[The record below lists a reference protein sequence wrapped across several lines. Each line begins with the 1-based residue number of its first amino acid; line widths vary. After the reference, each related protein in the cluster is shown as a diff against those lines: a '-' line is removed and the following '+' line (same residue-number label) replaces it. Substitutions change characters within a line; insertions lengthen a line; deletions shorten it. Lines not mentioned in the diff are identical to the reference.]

1 MRCRLKEGYS
11 WLFVTAFLQ
20 GPLILT
26 QPVSSSRLSS
36 SSSCSPPEEKIRKEP
51 YISRD
56 KVCEVDR
63 KYLMVQL
70 MKNTMVSPESQ
81 LQQRGKMASVKRE
94 MPEESTLYNEQQV
107 PLHKRSKQEDFG
119 MGSFPVSPAQF
130 NPLDEPSPLGLRLR
144 KSPSLLD
151 LIQMRLAEGNS
162 SSKIGTDAKKANKT
176 TAPSAAATDKLK
188 ASNFPASLLKIGTW
202 EYKSRYEGDLVAKCY
217 FAKHKLVWEVLDGGL
232 KNKIEIQWSD
242 IMALKATY
250 PDDGPGTLDVVL
262 TRQPLFFRETN
273 PQPRKHTLW
282 QATSD
287 FTGGQA
293 SLHRRHYLQCPQ
305 GLLGKHFE
313 KLIQCD
319 PRLNFLSQQVEIEME
334 SPYFEPKTSVFDE
347 PNESNE
353 YDLHREAPTSAIF
366 DLGTR
371 ASPSGGGQSSS
382 SRSELHDPVNR
393 PAEFSREAPSPS
405 SVMDTSAI
413 EEIRRAGTEGLKGGI
428 DRWDQIKVPGI
439 HPSMSMSDLVNHI
452 ENRITE
458 QRTSGNHPL
467 SHEEKES
474 LEILEDISRCL
485 FNDAQYGSSTSDE
498 KSVMSKVNSLCCLL
512 QKDPTT
518 FQDLEPKTNNQN
530 DGKSVIHESKPV
542 SVSGSGLVIQDEAD
556 DDNDDDDDDDDSK
569 KSSGMSR
576 RDSVGD
582 LLLNLPRIASL
593 PQFFYNF

>member
-1 MRCRLKEGYS
+1 M
-11 WLFVTAFLQ
+11 FVA
-20 GPLILT
+20 GID
-26 QPVSSSRLSS
+26 
-36 SSSCSPPEEKIRKEP
+36 IRKEP
-51 YISRD
+51 YISLN
-56 KVCEVDR
+56 KFCEADL
-63 KYLMVQL
+63 KFLMVQL
-70 MKNTMVSPESQ
+70 MKTTKVSPESQ
-81 LQQRGKMASVKRE
+81 LQQRGKMAPVKRE
-94 MPEESTLYNEQQV
+94 MTEESTPFDEQYV

-119 MGSFPVSPAQF
+119 MGGFPLSPAQF

-162 SSKIGTDAKKANKT
+162 SSKIGADSKKGNK
-176 TAPSAAATDKLK
+176 SIAASSTATDKLK

-293 SLHRRHYLQCPQ
+293 SLHRRHYIQCPQ

-319 PRLNFLSQQVEIEME
+319 PRLNFLSQQSEIELA

-347 PNESNE
+347 AGESSE
-353 YDLHREAPTSAIF
+353 YDLHREAPMF
-366 DLGTR
+366 DLGRR
-371 ASPSGGGQSSS
+371 ASPSGGQSSS
-382 SRSELHDPVNR
+382 SRSDLHDP
-393 PAEFSREAPSPS
+393 ATREAPSPS

-413 EEIRRAGTEGLKGGI
+413 EEIRRAGTEGLKGI

-467 SHEEKES
+467 SREEQES

-518 FQDLEPKTNNQN
+518 FQDLGPKTNNEN
-530 DGKSVIHESKPV
+530 ENGKSVYEPKNV
-542 SVSGSGLVIQDEAD
+542 SGLVIEEEG
-556 DDNDDDDDDDDSK
+556 DDDDIKRGND
-569 KSSGMSR
+569 GMSR
-576 RDSVGD
+576 KDSVGD

-593 PQFFYNF
+593 PQFFYNM

>member
-1 MRCRLKEGYS
+1 
-11 WLFVTAFLQ
+11 
-20 GPLILT
+20 
-26 QPVSSSRLSS
+26 
-36 SSSCSPPEEKIRKEP
+36 
-51 YISRD
+51 
-56 KVCEVDR
+56 
-63 KYLMVQL
+63 MVQL
-70 MKNTMVSPESQ
+70 MKSTKVSPESQ
-81 LQQRGKMASVKRE
+81 FQQRGKMAPVKRE
-94 MPEESTLYNEQQV
+94 MIEEFIQYDEQYGH
-107 PLHKRSKQEDFG
+107 LNKRSKRQDFG
-119 MGSFPVSPAQF
+119 MGGFPVPPAQF

-151 LIQMRLAEGNS
+151 LIQMRLSEGNA
-162 SSKIGTDAKKANKT
+162 SSKIGVNDKKGTKI
-176 TAPSAAATDKLK
+176 TASSAATDKLK

-319 PRLNFLSQQVEIEME
+319 PRLNFLSQQAEIELE
-334 SPYFEPKTSVFDE
+334 SPYFEPRTSSVFDE
-347 PNESNE
+347 PSESNE
-353 YDLHREAPTSAIF
+353 YDLNREAPAIF
-366 DLGTR
+366 ELRRT
-371 ASPSGGGQSSS
+371 ASPSGGQSSS
-382 SRSELHDPVNR
+382 SRSELHDPASR
-393 PAEFSREAPSPS
+393 PTELSRETPSPS

-413 EEIRRAGTEGLKGGI
+413 EEIRRAGTEGPKGL
-428 DRWDQIKVPGI
+428 DLWDQIKVPGI

-452 ENRITE
+452 ENRITG
-458 QRTSGNHPL
+458 QRTSGNHQPL
-467 SHEEKES
+467 SREEQES

-485 FNDAQYGSSTSDE
+485 FTDAQYGTSTSDE
-498 KSVMSKVNSLCCLL
+498 NSVLSKVNSLCCLL

-518 FQDLEPKTNNQN
+518 FQDIGGKTVADNNKISYETKPVN
-530 DGKSVIHESKPV
+530 KNPSVIEGETDDGKKV
-542 SVSGSGLVIQDEAD
+542 G
-556 DDNDDDDDDDDSK
+556 
-569 KSSGMSR
+569 GMSR
-576 RDSVGD
+576 KDSVGE

-593 PQFFYNF
+593 PQFFYNM